1 MLSLKEAQELH
12 ELIGGALEEVENGHT
27 AIIAELERARE
38 LAAVI
43 VSDAEHSTTLTE
55 PEKELL
61 TQMISDYFDG
71 LDNSEVEYE
80 QPDLY
85 KDLTDRCDDIERKLG
100 LK

>member
-1 MLSLKEAQELH
+1 MPVTPAQYT
-12 ELIGGALEEVENGHT
+12 ALCYVIDHVKTDERTEDTDVYASA
-27 AIIAELERARE
+27 AI
-38 LAAVI
+38 AALGESV
-43 VSDAEHSTTLTE
+43 LTE

-61 TQMISDYFDG
+61 AQMISDYFDG